1 MELRWSVN
9 NFGNLI
15 VLHDIPRGEEGF
27 SPPSTPFVKFNAAA
41 ISNSGARKERE
52 GRGLVDPRLR
62 EKNGG
67 AWQKG
72 AREKR
77 EEGWLVDTK

>member
-1 MELRWSVN
+1 MFSTI
-9 NFGNLI
+9 F
-15 VLHDIPRGEEGF
+15 HEEKKG
-27 SPPSTPFVKFNAAA
+27 SPPPTPFVKFNAAA

-67 AWQKG
+67 A
-72 AREKR
+72 
-77 EEGWLVDTK
+77 